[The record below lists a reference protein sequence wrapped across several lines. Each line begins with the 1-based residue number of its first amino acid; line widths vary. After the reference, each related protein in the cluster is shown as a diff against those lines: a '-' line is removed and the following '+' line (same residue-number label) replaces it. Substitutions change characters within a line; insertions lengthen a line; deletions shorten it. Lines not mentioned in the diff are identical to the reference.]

1 MDLAREKLLGDILV
15 NMSRDGMIDS
25 AHDVAAGGLAATLA
39 EACLRFGVGARIGL
53 GEVAERDGVD
63 EFTLLFSESQGRVVC
78 AVPRTEEVRFKD
90 MCTARD
96 YPFARIGVVD
106 AQAGALDLQGIASV
120 GLDELRAGWAGTL
133 PARFA

>member
-1 MDLAREKLLGDILV
+1 MKR
-15 NMSRDGMIDS
+15 S
-25 AHDVAAGGLAATLA
+25 AATLA

-120 GLDELRAGWAGTL
+120 DLHELRAGWAGTL